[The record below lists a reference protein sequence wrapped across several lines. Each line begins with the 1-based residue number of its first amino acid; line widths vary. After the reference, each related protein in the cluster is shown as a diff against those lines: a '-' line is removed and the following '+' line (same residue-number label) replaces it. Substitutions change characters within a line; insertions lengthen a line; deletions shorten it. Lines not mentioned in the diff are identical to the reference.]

1 MVACL
6 KLAIKIGCVALGT
19 LALAVTTAYL
29 VSRKRK
35 RHTIKIDL
43 ETNPK
48 PSQKT
53 GTMDSKE
60 FVARLR
66 ERKKKGV

>member
-6 KLAIKIGCVALGT
+6 KTAIKIGCVAFGM
-19 LALAVTTAYL
+19 LAFAVTVAYL

-43 ETNPK
+43 ETPPK
-48 PSQKT
+48 QVQKT
-53 GTMDSKE
+53 VTMDSKE